1 MNTCGMCGGPLD
13 WSSHVGEID
22 IRNWYL
28 GKAVAEK
35 FFTCSECWA
44 KVKDKIQEVRFW
56 SNA

>member
-1 MNTCGMCGGPLD
+1 MCGGPLD